1 MRSGK
6 TDEGNDLCSENV
18 SEKKIYVGMGSRL
31 LAEIIDSIILLPLS
45 IVCIRVSNKSLS
57 LFSLS
62 SFTGALIIYL
72 YNIILVK
79 KYGGT
84 FGKLICRIKIVNM
97 NYNNVDY
104 KQSII
109 RYLYVIVP
117 DFLKR
122 MTMLLIAFNSK
133 IDWGKTSGFAIYTA
147 MQKTKIIK
155 FIAALDAVWIIAEI
169 IVLLTNKKN
178 QSIHDFIA
186 KTYVVEK

>member
-1 MRSGK
+1 MHSGK
-6 TDEGNDLCSENV
+6 TDEGNDFLSENV
-18 SEKKIYVGMGSRL
+18 SDKKIYVGIGSRL

-45 IVCIRVSNKSLS
+45 IVCIRVSNKSLF

-62 SFTGALIIYL
+62 SFTGALVIYL
-72 YNIILVK
+72 YNIVLVK

-84 FGKLICRIKIVNM
+84 FGKLICRIKIVNK
-97 NYNNVDY
+97 NYNNVNY

-109 RYLYVIVP
+109 RYLYLIVL

-122 MTMLLIAFNSK
+122 MAMLLIAFNSR

-147 MQKTKIIK
+147 MQKIKIIK
-155 FIAALDAVWIIAEI
+155 FIAVLDAVWIIAEI

-178 QSIHDFIA
+178 QSIHDFVA